1 MRHLRKTTA
10 HGRRRRGSLLLLGV
24 SLGSLLASALDAS
37 DLASGDPRRGEPLYR
52 QYCAVCHGATG
63 EGDGPNAASMEDDRP
78 RDLTDA
84 RYMARLIDTQLV
96 EVIRG
101 GGGAVGRSRF
111 MPAWGNT
118 LSAEQVADLVAYIRT
133 LWAQPQ
139 RTAPATPDML
149 EAAGAR
155 LVAEL
160 GCTGCH
166 RIGDLPAPPVAPD
179 LSSLATKVQ
188 PAWLEAYLLRPRRI
202 RPAGYVPLSR
212 SRMPDF
218 RLSVEESRQLAA
230 YVDRLRPKA
239 EPPIGSAPAAAEK
252 DGEKLFLQLAC
263 RACHTFEG
271 RGGQSGPDL
280 SAVPQ
285 RLQTPWVARYILDP
299 QGIDPRSPMPRPGIT
314 PGEAWALTAT
324 LQGGAAAS
332 SPGMARASEGEEGQA
347 TRGGSLFRDL
357 ACRACHRRSDDDVP
371 ERVGPD
377 LTFIGDKLRS
387 KWIAGYLRQ
396 PHPVRPWLQARM
408 PTFVLSDT
416 EVDQITAF
424 LVTLRDR
431 WAPPL
436 PAGLLV
442 ASPPSSAVLQAGERL
457 ATKEYLSCSSCHLG
471 GDREPEGKPEE
482 LAPDLRLAGRRLQPQ
497 WIVRWLL
504 DPQRLFPGTKMP
516 SYFSDADS
524 GPHDILDG
532 DELRQILAIR
542 DHLLAIGTAPSGP
555 TP

>member
-1 MRHLRKTTA
+1 M
-10 HGRRRRGSLLLLGV
+10 LLGV
-24 SLGSLLASALDAS
+24 TLASLLASAPGAS
-37 DLASGDPRRGEPLYR
+37 DLPSGDPRRGEPLYR
-52 QYCAVCHGATG
+52 QYCAVCHGVTG

-84 RYMARLIDTQLV
+84 RYMSRLIDTQLV

-118 LSAEQVADLVAYIRT
+118 LSAEQVVDLVAYIRT

-139 RTAPATPDML
+139 RTSPATPDTL
-149 EAAGAR
+149 ETAGAR

-160 GCTGCH
+160 ECTGCH

-179 LSSLATKVQ
+179 LSNVGVKLQ
-188 PAWLEAYLLRPRRI
+188 RPWLETFLRQPHRI
-202 RPAGYVPLSR
+202 RPTGYVPLSR

-230 YVDRLRPKA
+230 YLDRLRPKA
-239 EPPIGSAPAAAEK
+239 EPPIGSVPAAVEK

-285 RLQTPWVARYILDP
+285 RLRTPWVARYILDP

-332 SPGMARASEGEEGQA
+332 STGMARASEGEVGQA
-347 TRGGSLFRDL
+347 RRGGALFRDL
-357 ACRACHRRSDDDVP
+357 ACRACHRRPDEDLP
-371 ERVGPD
+371 ERVGPE
-377 LTFIGDKLRS
+377 LTPAGDKFRPEWL
-387 KWIAGYLRQ
+387 AAFLRQ
-396 PHPVRPWLQARM
+396 PHPVRPWLKARM
-408 PTFVLSDT
+408 PTFGLNDAEIEQV
-416 EVDQITAF
+416 VAF
-424 LVTLRDR
+424 LATLRDSEL
-431 WAPPL
+431 PPL
-436 PAGLLV
+436 P
-442 ASPPSSAVLQAGERL
+442 PSLNVTGGTSQAIIRAGERL
-457 ATKEYLSCSSCHLG
+457 ASRDYLSCSSCHPG

-504 DPQRLFPGTKMP
+504 DPQRLLPGTKMP

-524 GPHDILDG
+524 GPSDILEG
-532 DELRQILAIR
+532 DEMRQIVAIR
-542 DHLLAIGTAPSGP
+542 DHLLAIGTAPAGP
-555 TP
+555 GP